1 MANSERPQCRDIVPV
16 LRDQV
21 LTPHESRSSNL
32 AMMVILD
39 RLAALSTEALA
50 FVARDKAEATARQW
64 LGGDPLTPQTQQW
77 QVARSLALE
86 LALCVPSIMGT
97 TAFDRLARA
106 MKGRPPEDI
115 AAAALLCRSRI
126 RLARISGQIFED
138 LATSETLTLLPT
150 PFSDRIGDG
159 VSFGLF
165 TTIDDQ
171 RIVAARPPVSLDD
184 GGMALARSFARPG
197 NLGLGNGVRCAEAI
211 YRHIVRDLVAPP
223 GTLGPTS
230 ERKPKLPFRPDEN
243 RLDAL
248 AAAWTRLGR
257 DPNVQELAQARGF
270 AGQDA
275 LMDAL
280 LSVSI
285 ARNGGAP
292 ELASA
297 YTRIAAVLVE
307 TMALRAAHGSSRGD
321 LDAVAAAIE
330 AAIARGT
337 FRQEGRALFESL
349 RERVKLSAARPTGD
363 TADLDRLM
371 QRIRALRAKTVEQG
385 CTEQEALAA
394 AEKVAEL
401 LDRYGLN
408 LSELD
413 LRKQSCEG
421 IGVETD
427 RKRRGPIDDCMTTIA
442 AFFDCRVW
450 AETSEDATLR
460 YIFFG
465 LPADVQ
471 ASVYL
476 HDLIVLAFASE
487 TGAFQ
492 AGEFYHSAHSS
503 HRRSATNSFQ
513 IGLARGINQKLH
525 TLRRARDTANGDS
538 HGRALV
544 PIKDSMI
551 DDEMERLGLT
561 FHRRSTARRRVLP
574 TAYDAGKEAG
584 GRFEYRPGIEQD

>member
-1 MANSERPQCRDIVPV
+1 MTI
-16 LRDQV
+16 
-21 LTPHESRSSNL
+21 NL
-32 AMMVILD
+32 AG

-50 FVARDKAEATARQW
+50 FVPPDKADATARQW
-64 LGGDPLTPQTQQW
+64 LGGDPSSIASPQW
-77 QVARSLALE
+77 LVAKSLALE
-86 LALCVPSIMGT
+86 LALIVPSITGT
-97 TAFDRLARA
+97 TAFDRFARA
-106 MKGRPPEDI
+106 MKGRPPEDF
-115 AAAALLCRSRI
+115 AAAALLRRSRM
-126 RLARISGQIFED
+126 RLARISSQLFED
-138 LATSETLTLLPT
+138 LATGETLTLLRT
-150 PFSDRIGDG
+150 PFSDQIGNG
-159 VSFGLF
+159 VTFGLF
-165 TTIDDQ
+165 TTIDEKH
-171 RIVAARPPVSLDD
+171 ILAARPLVSLDD
-184 GGMALARSFARPG
+184 EGMALARSFVRPG

-211 YRHIVRDLVAPP
+211 YRHIVRGNVAPP
-223 GTLGPTS
+223 GTFGPTS

-248 AAAWTRLGR
+248 AAAWVRLGR
-257 DPNVQELAQARGF
+257 DPNAQELAQARSF
-270 AGQDA
+270 ASQDA
-275 LMDAL
+275 LMDTL

-307 TMALRAAHGSSRGD
+307 TMALRAAHGSARGD

-337 FRQEGRALFESL
+337 FHQEGRALFESL
-349 RERVKLSAARPTGD
+349 RERVTLSAARPMDD
-363 TADLDRLM
+363 TTDLDRLV

-385 CTEQEALAA
+385 CTEQEALTA

-421 IGVETD
+421 IGVATD

-442 AFFDCRVW
+442 AFFACRVW

-476 HDLIVLAFASE
+476 HDLIALAFATE
-487 TGAFQ
+487 TVAFQ
-492 AGEFYHSAHSS
+492 AGEFYRSAHSS

-513 IGLARGINQKLH
+513 IGLARGINQKLKMLH
-525 TLRRARDTANGDS
+525 QARDAAGVGSN
-538 HGRALV
+538 GRALI
-544 PIKDSMI
+544 PIKDAMI

-561 FHRRSTARRRVLP
+561 FRRRSTVRRRVLP
-574 TAYDAGKEAG
+574 SAYNAGKEAG
-584 GRFEYRPGIEQD
+584 ERFEYRPGIEQR